1 MGHLTGRTAVI
12 TGGGTGIGLAIAR
25 RLATDGANCVL
36 MGRNLERLETGA
48 ASIPRA
54 RAIQCDVTDAASVE
68 TAFDAARAG
77 EPVTILVN
85 NAGIASSAP
94 FHRMSE
100 EEFLRIQDVNVTG
113 VFRCTRAV
121 TNDLRAADSGR
132 LINISSI
139 AGLSGGPY
147 ISHYCA
153 SKHAVIGMT
162 RALAAEWAKTNTTVN
177 AICPGYVRTEMA
189 EGAIRTIIEKTGANR
204 DQAIAELAKS
214 NPQGRLLEVEEV
226 AEIAGWLCHPD
237 SRSVNGQAIAL
248 NGGHSM

>member
-1 MGHLTGRTAVI
+1 MGHLDGKTAVI
-12 TGGGTGIGLAIAR
+12 TGGGTGIGLAIAK
-25 RLATDGANCVL
+25 RLAADGANCVL
-36 MGRNLERLETGA
+36 MGRNLQRLEEQAGT
-48 ASIPRA
+48 IDRA
-54 RAIQCDVTDAASVE
+54 RAIQCDVTDADNVQA
-68 TAFDAARAG
+68 AFADARG
-77 EPVTILVN
+77 DGTITILVN

-121 TNDLRAADSGR
+121 TDDMRAADYGR
-132 LINISSI
+132 VINISSI

-162 RALAAEWAKTNTTVN
+162 RALAAEWAKTRTTVN

-189 EGAIRTIIEKTGANR
+189 EGAIRTIIDKTGATR
-204 DQAIAELAKS
+204 EQAIAELAKG

-226 AEIAGWLCHPD
+226 AEIAGWLCHPH
-237 SRSVNGQAIAL
+237 SLGINGQAIAL

>member
-1 MGHLTGRTAVI
+1 MAHLDGKTAVI
-12 TGGGTGIGLAIAR
+12 TGGGTGIGLAIAK
-25 RLATDGANCVL
+25 RLAADGAHCVL
-36 MGRNLERLETGA
+36 MGRNLERLQEKA
-48 ASIPRA
+48 AGIDRA
-54 RAIQCDVTDAASVE
+54 RAERCDVTDPDSVRK
-68 TAFDAARAG
+68 AFAAAR
-77 EPVTILVN
+77 ETRPVSILVN

-100 EEFLRIQDVNVTG
+100 DEFLRIQDVNVTG

-121 TNDLRAADSGR
+121 TDDLRAADYGR
-132 LINISSI
+132 VINISSI

-162 RALAAEWAKTNTTVN
+162 RALAAEWAKTQTTVN

-189 EGAIRTIIEKTGANR
+189 EGAIRTIIEKTGATR

>member
-1 MGHLTGRTAVI
+1 MGHLTGQAAVI
-12 TGGGTGIGLAIAR
+12 TGGGTGIGLAIAK
-25 RLATDGANCVL
+25 RLAADGANCVL
-36 MGRNLERLETGA
+36 MGRNLERLEAQAKTV
-48 ASIPRA
+48 PNA
-54 RAIQCDVTDAASVE
+54 RAVQCDVTDAANVVS
-68 TAFDAARAG
+68 AFADAQQNG
-77 EPVTILVN
+77 PVTILVN

-94 FHRMSE
+94 FHRMGE
-100 EEFLRIQDVNVTG
+100 DEFLRIQDVNVTG
-113 VFRCTRAV
+113 VFRCTKAV
-121 TNDLRAADSGR
+121 ANDMRSAPSGR
-132 LINISSI
+132 VINISSI

-162 RALAAEWAKTNTTVN
+162 RALSAEWAKTNTTVN

-189 EGAIRTIIEKTGANR
+189 EGAIRTIIEKTGATR
-204 DQAIAELAKS
+204 DQAIDELAKS

>member
-1 MGHLTGRTAVI
+1 MGHLKGQTAVI

-25 RLATDGANCVL
+25 RLAADGANCVL
-36 MGRNLERLETGA
+36 MGRNLERLETQA
-48 ASIPRA
+48 KTVERA
-54 RAIQCDVTDAASVE
+54 RAIQCDVTDSAAVE
-68 TAFDAARAG
+68 AAFEDARRDG
-77 EPVTILVN
+77 PISILVN

-94 FHRMSE
+94 FHRMGE
-100 EEFLRIQDVNVTG
+100 DEFLRIQDVNVTG
-113 VFRCTRAV
+113 VFRCTKAV
-121 TNDLRAADSGR
+121 ANDMRTAESGR
-132 LINISSI
+132 VINISSI

-147 ISHYCA
+147 ITHYCA

-162 RALAAEWAKTNTTVN
+162 RALSAEWAKTNTTVN

-189 EGAIRTIIEKTGANR
+189 EGAIRTVIEKTGATR
-204 DQAIAELAKS
+204 EQAIAELAKS

-237 SRSVNGQAIAL
+237 SRSINGQAIAL

>member
-1 MGHLTGRTAVI
+1 MAHLEGKTAVI
-12 TGGGTGIGLAIAR
+12 TGGGTGIGLAIAK
-25 RLATDGANCVL
+25 RLAEDGANCIL
-36 MGRNLERLETGA
+36 MGRNLERLENESGK
-48 ASIPRA
+48 IDRA
-54 RAIQCDVTDAASVE
+54 RAIQCDVSDPDSVE
-68 TAFDAARAG
+68 AAFSDARQDS
-77 EPVTILVN
+77 PVSVLVN

-94 FHRMSE
+94 FHRLSE

-113 VFRCTRAV
+113 VFRCTKAV
-121 TNDLRAADSGR
+121 TDDVRKADYGR
-132 LINISSI
+132 IINIASI
-139 AGLSGGPY
+139 AGLGGGPY

-189 EGAIRTIIEKTGANR
+189 ENAIRTIIEKTNATR

-226 AEIAGWLCHPD
+226 AEIASWICHPN
-237 SRSVNGQAIAL
+237 SRSINGQAIAL
-248 NGGHSM
+248 NGGQSM

>member
-1 MGHLTGRTAVI
+1 MGHLEGRTAVI
-12 TGGGTGIGLAIAR
+12 TGGGTGIGLAIAK
-25 RLATDGANCVL
+25 RLAADGANCVL
-36 MGRNLERLETGA
+36 MGRNLERLETEA
-48 ASIPRA
+48 AGIDRA
-54 RAIQCDVTDAASVE
+54 RAVQCDVTDPENVAAAFADARSGGPVSV
-68 TAFDAARAG
+68 
-77 EPVTILVN
+77 LVN

-121 TNDLRAADSGR
+121 VDDLRAADYGR
-132 LINISSI
+132 VINISSI

-162 RALAAEWAKTNTTVN
+162 RALAAEWAKTQTTIN

-189 EGAIRTIIEKTGANR
+189 ENAIRTIIEKTGATR
-204 DQAIAELAKS
+204 EQAIAELAKS

-226 AEIAGWLCHPD
+226 GEIAGWLCHPD
-237 SRSVNGQAIAL
+237 SRGINGQAIAL

>member
-1 MGHLTGRTAVI
+1 MGHLTGQTAVI
-12 TGGGTGIGLAIAR
+12 TGGGTGIGLAIAK
-25 RLATDGANCVL
+25 RLAADGANCVL
-36 MGRNLERLETGA
+36 MGRNLERLETEA
-48 ASIPRA
+48 ANIPRA
-54 RAIQCDVTDAASVE
+54 SAIQCDVTDAAGVE
-68 TAFDAARAG
+68 AAFKEARADG
-77 EPVTILVN
+77 PITILVN

-139 AGLSGGPY
+139 AGLTGGPY

-153 SKHAVIGMT
+153 SKHAVIGLT
-162 RALAAEWAKTNTTVN
+162 RALASEWAKTNTTVN

-189 EGAIRTIIEKTGANR
+189 EGAIHTIIGKTGATR

-237 SRSVNGQAIAL
+237 SRSINGQAIAL

>member
-1 MGHLTGRTAVI
+1 MAHLNGKTAVI
-12 TGGGTGIGLAIAR
+12 TGGGTGIGLAIAK
-25 RLATDGANCVL
+25 RLAADGASCVL
-36 MGRNLERLETGA
+36 MGRNLERLEEK
-48 ASIPRA
+48 ASGIERA
-54 RAIQCDVTDAASVE
+54 RAVQCDVTDPDSVE
-68 TAFDAARAG
+68 AAFTDARRDG
-77 EPVTILVN
+77 LVSVLVN

-121 TNDLRAADSGR
+121 TDDLWKADYAR

-162 RALAAEWAKTNTTVN
+162 RALASEWAKTNATVN

-189 EGAIRTIIEKTGANR
+189 ENAIRTIIDKTGATR

>member
-1 MGHLTGRTAVI
+1 MAHLDGKTAVI
-12 TGGGTGIGLAIAR
+12 TGGGTGIGLAIAK
-25 RLATDGANCVL
+25 RLAADGANCVL
-36 MGRNLERLETGA
+36 MGRNLERLETQA
-48 ASIPRA
+48 KDIPRA
-54 RAIQCDVTDAASVE
+54 RAIQCDVTDQSTIDE
-68 TAFDAARAG
+68 AFAKARATN
-77 EPVTILVN
+77 PVSILVN

-100 EEFLRIQDVNVTG
+100 AEFLRIQDVNVTG
-113 VFRCTRAV
+113 VFRCTKAV
-121 TNDLRAADSGR
+121 TDDLRSADYAR

-162 RALAAEWAKTNTTVN
+162 RALAAEWAKTNVTVN
-177 AICPGYVRTEMA
+177 SICPGYVRTDMA
-189 EGAIRTIIEKTGANR
+189 ENAISTIIEKTGATR
-204 DQAIAELAKS
+204 EQAIAELAKS

-237 SRSVNGQAIAL
+237 SRSINGQAIAL
-248 NGGHSM
+248 NGGQSM

>member
-1 MGHLTGRTAVI
+1 MGHLTGQTAVI

-54 RAIQCDVTDAASVE
+54 RAIQCDVTDAASVA

-77 EPVTILVN
+77 GAVTILVN

>member
-1 MGHLTGRTAVI
+1 MAHLENRTAVI
-12 TGGGTGIGLAIAR
+12 TGGGTGIGLAIAK
-25 RLATDGANCVL
+25 RLAADGANCVL
-36 MGRNLERLETGA
+36 MGRNFERLETQA
-48 ASIPRA
+48 RDIPRA
-54 RAIQCDVTDAASVE
+54 RAVQCDVTDQGSID
-68 TAFDAARAG
+68 TAFAAARAEG
-77 EPVTILVN
+77 PVAILVN

-100 EEFLRIQDVNVTG
+100 DEFLRIQDVNVTG

-121 TNDLRAADSGR
+121 TDDLRGADYAR

-162 RALAAEWAKTNTTVN
+162 RALAAEWAKTNATVN

-189 EGAIRTIIEKTGANR
+189 ENAIRTIIEKTGATR
-204 DQAIAELAKS
+204 EDAIAELAKS

-237 SRSVNGQAIAL
+237 SRSINGQAIAL
-248 NGGHSM
+248 NGGQSM

>member
-1 MGHLTGRTAVI
+1 MGHLDGKTAVI
-12 TGGGTGIGLAIAR
+12 TGGGTGIGLAIAK
-25 RLATDGANCVL
+25 RLADDGANCVL
-36 MGRNLERLETGA
+36 MGRNLQRLEDQAKGIA
-48 ASIPRA
+48 RA
-54 RAIQCDVTDAASVE
+54 RAVQCDVTDAENVLA
-68 TAFDAARAG
+68 AFADARGDGAIT
-77 EPVTILVN
+77 VLVN

-121 TNDLRAADSGR
+121 TDDMRAADYGR
-132 LINISSI
+132 VINISSI

-189 EGAIRTIIEKTGANR
+189 EGAIRTIIEKTGATR
-204 DQAIAELAKS
+204 EQAEAELSKN

-226 AEIAGWLCHPD
+226 AEIAGWLCHPN
-237 SRSVNGQAIAL
+237 SLGINGQAVAL

>member
-1 MGHLTGRTAVI
+1 MAHLDGKIAVI
-12 TGGGTGIGLAIAR
+12 TGGGTGIGLAIAK
-25 RLATDGANCVL
+25 RLAADGASCVI
-36 MGRNLERLETGA
+36 MGRNLNRLKEK
-48 ASIPRA
+48 ASGIDGA
-54 RAIQCDVTDAASVE
+54 RAVRCDVTDPSSV
-68 TAFDAARAG
+68 DAAFADARRDG
-77 EPVTILVN
+77 PVSILVN

-100 EEFLRIQDVNVTG
+100 EDFLRIQDVNVTG

-121 TNDLRAADSGR
+121 TDDLRGADFAR
-132 LINISSI
+132 VINISSI

-147 ISHYCA
+147 ITHYCA

-162 RALAAEWAKTNTTVN
+162 RALASEWAKTNATVN

-189 EGAIRTIIEKTGANR
+189 ENAIRTIIDKTGANR

-237 SRSVNGQAIAL
+237 SRGVNGQAIAL

>member
-1 MGHLTGRTAVI
+1 MAHLDNKTAVI
-12 TGGGTGIGLAIAR
+12 TGGGTGIGLAIAK
-25 RLATDGANCVL
+25 RLAADGANCVL
-36 MGRNLERLETGA
+36 MGRNLERLQDQA
-48 ASIPRA
+48 QSIERA
-54 RAIQCDVTDAASVE
+54 RAVQCDVTDPDSVAN
-68 TAFDAARAG
+68 AFAAARENG
-77 EPVTILVN
+77 PVSVLVN

-121 TNDLRAADSGR
+121 TDDLRAADYAR

-162 RALAAEWAKTNTTVN
+162 RALASEWAKTNATVN

-189 EGAIRTIIEKTGANR
+189 ENAIRTIINKTGATR
-204 DQAIAELAKS
+204 EQAIAELAKS